1 MLEFCASILA
11 ADFARLDR
19 DIAAA
24 EAAGINAFHIDVMDG
39 HFVPAIS
46 FGSLMVRT
54 MRGLTARPLDVHLM
68 VETPLQFVKELA
80 EIGADRVS
88 VHREIP
94 GGPGPALAAIRAAG
108 MKAGLVLN
116 PETPPE
122 AAAPYLPLCD
132 QLLVMTVQPGRGG
145 QAYLAGSNA
154 KIAALHTLLR
164 QAGSAAVIQVDGGI
178 NTTTLPQAR
187 AAGAGSFIMGSAVFK
202 GDIGRNLQALREIVK
217 RGRCRQAAP
226 PRLSKKN
233 TIHRR
238 RRAISGRR
246 AGPAALRHAAAA
258 AVRGCCPFCSVSSF
272 STRWGREESRHKKE
286 APPAPEGRKTQCS
299 NPHCC
304 FRTVWFCSGEP
315 LFRSGAWRTPAPR
328 WK

>member
-178 NTTTLPQAR
+178 NTKTLPQAR

-202 GDIGRNLQALREIVK
+202 GDIGRNLQALR
-217 RGRCRQAAP
+217 QAA
-226 PRLSKKN
+226 
-233 TIHRR
+233 
-238 RRAISGRR
+238 
-246 AGPAALRHAAAA
+246 
-258 AVRGCCPFCSVSSF
+258 V
-272 STRWGREESRHKKE
+272 
-286 APPAPEGRKTQCS
+286 
-299 NPHCC
+299 
-304 FRTVWFCSGEP
+304 
-315 LFRSGAWRTPAPR
+315 
-328 WK
+328 

>member
-94 GGPGPALAAIRAAG
+94 GGPGPALAAISAAG

-164 QAGSAAVIQVDGGI
+164 RAGSAAVIQVDGGI

-187 AAGAGSFIMGSAVFK
+187 AAGADSFIMGSAVFK
-202 GDIGRNLQALREIVK
+202 GDIGRNLQALR
-217 RGRCRQAAP
+217 QAA
-226 PRLSKKN
+226 
-233 TIHRR
+233 
-238 RRAISGRR
+238 
-246 AGPAALRHAAAA
+246 
-258 AVRGCCPFCSVSSF
+258 V
-272 STRWGREESRHKKE
+272 
-286 APPAPEGRKTQCS
+286 
-299 NPHCC
+299 
-304 FRTVWFCSGEP
+304 
-315 LFRSGAWRTPAPR
+315 
-328 WK
+328 